1 MARTKIDYG
10 IDLGTTN
17 SSIARNDAGE
27 IRIIKSDEV
36 QSDTTSSCVYYDKKK
51 RIIVGQKALSARAK
65 EAEDSSARYEKGEET
80 IENSFIEFKRTM
92 GMDKPYHSSNMKRS
106 FSSEELS
113 AEVLKKLKSY
123 VRDDDEIRAII
134 ITVPA
139 MFQQPQIDATQ
150 RAADL
155 AGFQYCELLQEPIAA
170 SMAYGLSAKRTDGY
184 WLVFDF
190 GGGTFD
196 TALMRVVEGIIKV
209 EDTSGDNHLG
219 GKNIDYA
226 IVDEILIPHLSEKFS
241 LENTLSD
248 DRGRFLL
255 REALKSVAE
264 ETKIALAGKDKE
276 SFAAYKED
284 LGEDESG
291 EEIIVDLTITL
302 SEFEAVV
309 SPIIQ
314 RAIDIS
320 KNLLERNNL
329 KGTDMETVILVGGP
343 TFLQTMRRMLKEQIT
358 PNIDFSIDP
367 MTAVAKGAALFA
379 STRDIPS
386 DIQIRDKA
394 KIQLKLKYQGT
405 TVEAVEKLGI
415 KVERALTVGEV
426 PQKVFVEVARND
438 KAWSSGRIE
447 LEDDAEIID
456 IHLVPGRTNGFS
468 VTLFD
473 EKGDI
478 FPCDPSS
485 FTIIQGMKVASATLT
500 LHICVEAIHTMMGKQ
515 LIVPIKGLEKNKNL
529 PCKGKGTFKTQ
540 KDIRPGNKEDQIHI
554 PLFDT
559 QEPYSRAFADERAGT
574 FIITGDQLPQFLPKD
589 SDVELTIEVDASRHI
604 TCQAYFPQI
613 DETVEHVFDGITK
626 IEPKADELERD
637 IDKAKHTLS
646 MLLAGV
652 ENIDASRADKL
663 EQQLDAVSTRLQHG
677 RADYARKSEI
687 LARLREIWKQ
697 IDKLQED
704 SEWPNTEQE
713 LNESLNRISTT
724 QERYGNE
731 ETAKMIIQFRQHAQ
745 NIIKDRDIKLAKE
758 LIDQVYALDFMML
771 KDQMGL
777 WVSWLKGYDD
787 NFDVHEWK
795 NKSAARRLIDEGK
808 QILITN
814 PSKAKIE
821 SIVRQLFGL
830 LPEKEKPI
838 IGGGDD
844 RLLKT

>member
-27 IRIIKSDEV
+27 IRIIKSDDTT
-36 QSDTTSSCVYYDKKK
+36 QTDTTSSCVLYDKKK
-51 RIIVGQKALSARAK
+51 RMIIGLNALNGRNK
-65 EAEDSSARYEKGEET
+65 GAEDSFARYMKGEKT
-80 IENSFIEFKRTM
+80 LDENSFIEFKRTM
-92 GMDKPYHSSNMKRS
+92 GTDKKYESSHMGRN

-123 VRDDDEIRAII
+123 VRDDDEISAIV

-196 TALMRVVEGIIKV
+196 AALMRVVEGIIKV
-209 EDTSGDNHLG
+209 VDTSGDNNLG
-219 GKNIDYA
+219 GKDIDYD
-226 IVDEILIPHLSEKFS
+226 IVDEILIPDLSEKFS

-248 DRGRFLL
+248 DRGRLL
-255 REALKSVAE
+255 LQEALKSVAE
-264 ETKIALAGKDKE
+264 ETKIALAGKE

-291 EEIIVDLTITL
+291 EEIIVDRIITL
-302 SEFEAVV
+302 SEFEAIAA
-309 SPIIQ
+309 PLIQ

-329 KGTDMETVILVGGP
+329 KGADLETVILVGGP
-343 TFLQTMRRMLKEQIT
+343 TFLQTMRRMLIEQIT

-379 STRDIPS
+379 SAKDIPS
-386 DIQIRDKA
+386 DIQIRDKT
-394 KIQLKLKYQGT
+394 KIQLKLKYQET
-405 TVEAVEKLGI
+405 TVETDEKLGI

-447 LEDDAEIID
+447 LVGDAEIID
-456 IHLVPGRTNGFS
+456 IHLYPGRTNGFS

-478 FPCDPSS
+478 FLCDPSS
-485 FTIIQGMKVASATLT
+485 FTIIQGMKIASATLPYH
-500 LHICVEAIHTMMGKQ
+500 LCVEAIHTIMGKQ
-515 LIVPIKGLEKNKNL
+515 CIVPIEGLTKNKTL

-554 PLFDT
+554 SLFDT
-559 QEPYSRAFADERAGT
+559 QEPYSRAFTDERAGT

-589 SDVELTIEVDASRHI
+589 SDVELTVEIDASRRI
-604 TCQAYFPQI
+604 KCAAYFPHI
-613 DETVEHVFDGITK
+613 DETVEHVFEGITK
-626 IEPKADELERD
+626 NEPKADELERD

-663 EQQLDAVSTRLQHG
+663 EQQLDEVSNRLQQG
-677 RADYARKSEI
+677 RADYARKMEI
-687 LARLREIWKQ
+687 LARLREIWRE

-713 LNESLNRISTT
+713 LCESLNRISTT
-724 QERYGNE
+724 QERYGND
-731 ETAKMIIQFRQHAQ
+731 ETAKIVVQFRQHAQ
-745 NIIKDRDIKLAKE
+745 AIIKDKDIKLAKE
-758 LIDQVYALDFMML
+758 LIEQVYSLEYMML
-771 KDQMGL
+771 KDNIGL
-777 WVSWLKGYDD
+777 WVSWLKGFDD

-808 QILITN
+808 QILMNN
-814 PSKAKIE
+814 PSKSKIE

-838 IGGGDD
+838 TGGVDD
-844 RLLKT
+844 RLLKK